1 MTFLGKVLQ
10 IDEREQY
17 FKVTA
22 AVETGYNTDIYVLR
36 ISLDKII
43 PDLVVGHKIL
53 FTGHRKKKDD
63 IERFYLESIRKQ
75 DYSSC
80 LECGYPLTSYTC
92 LIKHDKEA
100 QKFQGEWTIVHK
112 MISPPYIKMFF
123 LQGSN
128 FVFAAVSHPKQWI
141 HEKFLQLEEGDKVN
155 VQGWRYKSK
164 TSIGF
169 IEKIDIAE

>member
-17 FKVTA
+17 FKVIA
-22 AVETGYNTDIYVLR
+22 SVETGYNTDIYILR
-36 ISLDKII
+36 ISLDKMI
-43 PDLVVGHKIL
+43 PDLDVGHKIL
-53 FTGHRKKKDD
+53 FTGHRKKKHDV
-63 IERFYLESIRKQ
+63 ENFYLESIRKQ

-80 LECGYPLTSYTC
+80 LECGFPLTATTC

-128 FVFAAVSHPKQWI
+128 YVFAAVSHPKRWI
-141 HEKFLQLEEGDKVN
+141 HEKFQLLEEGDKVR
-155 VQGWRYKSK
+155 VEGWRYNKK

-169 IEKIDIAE
+169 IEKLNIC